1 MGSSPM
7 IWKRRY
13 TVLSILFAAYMLC
26 YLDRMV
32 MASAIPFIALDF
44 HLSATAMGVVLSAFF
59 AGYALMQIP
68 GGVLA
73 DRLGPRPVLVAG
85 IAWWSVFTA
94 LTGFVNGIGTLL
106 TVRVVFGLGEGPF
119 PAAAS
124 KTLANWFPARELGR
138 ASGLQQASTYL
149 GAAIAPLIVAS
160 LIPVVGWRAIFSC
173 LFLPGVVLAIL
184 VWRYVGDRP
193 IHAGYVTNQAVDN
206 AGLGKPKG
214 DLRVSFKT
222 PAVRWCAASLFLS
235 NVVSWGL
242 MNWLPTYL
250 LRAKGYSVAEMGILA
265 SVTNFAGAAG
275 FVLGGYVCDK
285 YFIGRLRVPLA
296 LGLFS
301 SAVFTYLAAILPG
314 RGEAVACLVL
324 VFIGLNISFTAIF
337 TLPLV
342 IVPKHAVGG
351 AFGIVNTA
359 GQLAGVLAPT
369 LVGSL
374 LDLTNGNFRIVLFV
388 MVGFTLAAI
397 YPALRIHQSTDAHE
411 LSAEA
416 M

>member
-1 MGSSPM
+1 M
-7 IWKRRY
+7 IWKQRY
-13 TVLSILFAAYMLC
+13 SVLSILFGAYLLC

-68 GGVLA
+68 GGMLA
-73 DRLGPRPVLVAG
+73 DRLGPRLVLVG
-85 IAWWSVFTA
+85 SIVWWSLFTA
-94 LTGFVNGIGTLL
+94 LTGLANGFGTLL
-106 TVRVVFGLGEGPF
+106 MVRVVFGLGEGPF
-119 PAAAS
+119 PAAAG
-124 KTLANWFPARELGR
+124 KTLANWFPSRELGR
-138 ASGLQQASTYL
+138 ASGLQQASTYI
-149 GAAIAPLIVAS
+149 GAAIAPLIVTT
-160 LIPVVGWRAIFSC
+160 LIRVVGWRSIFSF
-173 LFLPGVVLAIL
+173 LFLPGAVLAFL
-184 VWRYVGDRP
+184 VWHYVGSKP
-193 IHAGYVTNQAVDN
+193 THARFVTSQAVDD
-206 AGLGKPKG
+206 ARFGKPKG
-214 DLRVSFKT
+214 DLRGSLQT
-222 PAVRWCAASLFLS
+222 PAVRWCATSLFLS

-250 LRAKGYSVAEMGILA
+250 LRAKGYSVDEMGILA
-265 SVTNFAGAAG
+265 SLTNFAGAAG
-275 FVLGGYVCDK
+275 FVLGGYVCDR
-285 YFIGRLRVPLA
+285 YFTGRLRIPLA

-301 SAVFTYLAAILPG
+301 SAVFTYLAAVLPG

-324 VFIGLNISFTAIF
+324 VFITLNISFTAIF

-359 GQLAGVLAPT
+359 GQLAGVVAPT

-374 LDLTNGNFRIVLFV
+374 LDLNHGNFRTVLFV

-397 YPALRIHQSTDAHE
+397 YPALRIHQSSDSHE
-411 LSAEA
+411 LSAETT
-416 M
+416 